1 MRLGLSLYHRKI
13 ATERIAKIIP
23 TSIDGDPR
31 ILNGSNKFTTPPL
44 RLTVIITMQEMKSKV
59 LSNVSK
65 NSTIVG
71 SVISKTS
78 NTIEI
83 SQKNKKYTVNVD
95 TGNDII
101 VNRNWDK
108 INFSDI
114 KVNDKVSVFGLTT
127 GNATT
132 INAKVVRDISLPVIS
147 SEENG
152 D

>member
-1 MRLGLSLYHRKI
+1 
-13 ATERIAKIIP
+13 
-23 TSIDGDPR
+23 
-31 ILNGSNKFTTPPL
+31 
-44 RLTVIITMQEMKSKV
+44 MQEMKSKV

-147 SEENG
+147 SEENE